1 MDEMATSGSFTGGRG
16 GSSTGPYLKLS
27 WSRIA
32 TDISGNRSQLRLTL
46 QLISDYNIGFSA
58 SKSGNLEGHAFTYSG
73 GMSGTGTKTLRT
85 LDLWYN
91 HDTNGNLSTTLS
103 ASFNIAVNWG
113 GSYVSSIS
121 VSGTAS
127 VDSIP
132 RASGFT
138 AFSLSNSTLNTSTAT
153 TINYTLDRKST
164 SFSQDMTLKYG
175 STVIAS
181 WNTTG
186 TGALTRTFSATEV
199 NKVISAMPNSTS
211 GTLTLVMQTKSGS
224 SNIGSSISKTVSV
237 SLNSA
242 IKPSASSLSVSI
254 YGSGRDKTI
263 NKYVQGISKV
273 TASFS
278 RSAGYGASIS
288 TNTITVKRQ
297 SDGGNSQTISSYSGT
312 TANAVSLSGTYVI
325 EGYVKDSRGRTDTV
339 STTIT
344 VDAYAPPSI
353 TKFTASRTSTS
364 TTVSNAIT
372 ANWSIGA
379 SNPTSITV
387 TSKNNAGTTTTV
399 YSVTGQTAG
408 TLSTTQSY
416 TGQSDTSSYV
426 YTITVTDSF
435 GNKATATSLVGT
447 TFVEMSIAR
456 GKGVGIG
463 KVWEKGALDVGGTAY
478 IQGDVIATAQGSFDN
493 VWTRLIQTTAP
504 KSRFQADGQ
513 YSRTEPK
520 TGAIMIEGY
529 NNLLA
534 MGTGDTN
541 NDRNAWIQSR
551 HNSSSYATVY
561 GRLRLNPLGGVVE
574 VGESMEVGFGDPN
587 NANAGMNGSG
597 SVAISMKG
605 KAIIQGEGIEMNWTT
620 PYIDFKTTYS
630 EDYDG
635 RIILR
640 SNGEMQ
646 ILGTYL
652 RPLAGISLG
661 SGAQA
666 SGGGAGTLW
675 YGNGFSGEGL
685 YLYKSGWH
693 LVK

>member
-1 MDEMATSGSFTGGRG
+1 MDEMATSGSFTGARG

-27 WSRIA
+27 WSRIS

-46 QLISDYNIGFSA
+46 QLISDYNISFSA
-58 SKSGNLEGHAFTYSG
+58 SKSGNLEGNTFTYSG
-73 GMSGTGTKTLRT
+73 GMSGAGTKTLRT

-91 HDTNGNLSTTLS
+91 HDTNGNLTTTLS
-103 ASFNIAVNWG
+103 ASFNIGIYWG
-113 GSYVSSIS
+113 GSYVSSLS
-121 VSGTAS
+121 VSDSVT

-138 AFSLSNSTLNTSTAT
+138 AFSLSNATLNTSTAT

-199 NKVISAMPNSTS
+199 NKVINAMPNSTS
-211 GTLTLVMQTKSGS
+211 GTLTLVMQTKSGT
-224 SNIGSSISKTVSV
+224 SNIGGSVSKTVSI

-242 IKPSASSLSVSI
+242 IKPSASGLSVSI

-273 TASFS
+273 TASFT

-325 EGYVKDSRGRTDTV
+325 EGYVKDSRGRTATV

-372 ANWSIGA
+372 ATWSIGA

-387 TSKNNAGTTTTV
+387 TGKNNAGTTATV
-399 YSVTGQTAG
+399 YSLTGQTAG
-408 TLSTTQSY
+408 SLSTTQSY
-416 TGQSDTSSYV
+416 TGQSDTSSYI

-435 GNKATATSLVGT
+435 GNKATATALVGT

-456 GKGVGIG
+456 GKGVGVG
-463 KVWEKGALDVGGTAY
+463 KVWEQGALDVGGDAY
-478 IQGDVIATAQGSFDN
+478 VSGKIVTTGQGQFDN
-493 VWTRLIQTTAP
+493 VYTRLIQTSEA
-504 KSRFQADGQ
+504 KSRFEADGQ
-513 YSRTEPK
+513 YSTTQPK
-520 TGAIMIEGY
+520 TGAIIIEGY
-529 NNLLA
+529 NNLLT
-534 MGTGDTN
+534 MGTGNTN

-551 HNSSSYATVY
+551 HNSTSYATAY
-561 GRLRLNPLGGVVE
+561 GRLRLNPLGGLVE
-574 VGESMEVGFGDPN
+574 IGEALDVGFGDPN
-587 NANAGMNGSG
+587 NGNAGMNGNG
-597 SVAISMKG
+597 SIAVNTKG
-605 KAIIQGEGIEMNWTT
+605 KIQIQGEGIEMNWST
-620 PYIDFKTTYS
+620 PYIDFKTSYS

-635 RIILR
+635 RFILR
-640 SNGEMQ
+640 SNSEMQ
-646 ILGTYL
+646 VLGTYL
-652 RPLAGISLG
+652 RPLGGFTLG
-661 SGAQA
+661 SASQA